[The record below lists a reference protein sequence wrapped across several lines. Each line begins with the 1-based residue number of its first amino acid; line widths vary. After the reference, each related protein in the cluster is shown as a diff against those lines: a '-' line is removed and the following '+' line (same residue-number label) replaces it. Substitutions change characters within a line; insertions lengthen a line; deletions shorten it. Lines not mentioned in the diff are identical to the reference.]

1 MWSTIFLI
9 HFQTRVLLVERQFV
23 VVDGGGSGHGCGGW
37 QRRTAVLLGVSK
49 GQPRNRECTKT
60 ATQSCGSG
68 IVRSLTEN
76 GFGHTILREELVLGT
91 ASIKPGF
98 VRQV

>member
-1 MWSTIFLI
+1 MLSTIFLI

-60 ATQSCGSG
+60 ANQSCGSG
-68 IVRSLTEN
+68 IVRSLPEN
-76 GFGHTILREELVLGT
+76 GFVHRRGTGIWNGLNKTGICATSLV
-91 ASIKPGF
+91 
-98 VRQV
+98 